1 MDLSPNSALPVT
13 LKSWSQDLSLSSLV
27 QALGC
32 SDGNVILR
40 EEDISKWTTWYE
52 TILQVKPF
60 YNRNFFMAYVL
71 IHVTHVTQL
80 VICK

>member
-71 IHVTHVTQL
+71 IQRTCYPTGHL
-80 VICK
+80 

>member
-40 EEDISKWTTWYE
+40 EEDISK
-52 TILQVKPF
+52 
-60 YNRNFFMAYVL
+60 
-71 IHVTHVTQL
+71 
-80 VICK
+80 